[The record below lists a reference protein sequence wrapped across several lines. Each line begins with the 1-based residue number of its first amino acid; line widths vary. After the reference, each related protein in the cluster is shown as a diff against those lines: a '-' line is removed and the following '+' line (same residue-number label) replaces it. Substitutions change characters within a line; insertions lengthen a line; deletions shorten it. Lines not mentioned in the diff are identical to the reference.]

1 MLVSLLWLEELL
13 GMKLEIDRI
22 KKDALSLGFEVEET
36 TRLAPDH
43 VVVGKIIAVKP
54 HPRRTDLYVL
64 RIRTNKEL
72 CIVSADT
79 TIAVDDRVLVCP
91 AGAVFKDQTI
101 APRDFDGVTSQGM
114 LISEQE
120 LGLIDRSI
128 GVIVLDKGKPGD
140 SFAACFDDVVLDM
153 SATPNRPDWLS
164 VDGIA
169 RELAIRLAIDY
180 NTHSVINRLPDVIPA
195 NKRGTFS
202 LTLQDHRGCPRYTA
216 RLFQDI
222 IVKESP
228 FWIKWRL
235 HCMGMNAVNNVVD
248 ITNIIM
254 LLTGQP
260 LHPFDHDLLKNGII
274 VRKARPNEIFVTLE
288 GTELKLDPDDCV
300 IADAG
305 GPIALGGI
313 IGSPRAQISKHT
325 NRVVLESA
333 YFDPKT
339 IAHTSHRLGVTTE
352 ASMRFERGG
361 DLYAVDGVSD
371 LTGDWFEQYTS
382 AKESYYVS
390 AGKKGKP
397 VTISFTPNRLNE
409 VLALSLKKTEI
420 KTILKKADVKI
431 TGTDIYTAHI
441 PHFRRD
447 LCIEED
453 IYEEVARIYGYMN
466 IPEIRP
472 GRWGGRVKPDADRKQ
487 EMAIRNRLVGQGFS
501 ETYNLSLIASS
512 QAVQFGF
519 GDFVTLKNPLNER
532 FDALR
537 PTLFIGLIDSVNYNL
552 SQGNKSLKLFEI
564 GNILLNQEP
573 FQECRIGI
581 VLGGKRYPDHW
592 ERCDERLDYY
602 DVKGV
607 VETLCCVLHVKDISF
622 KAAPRTG
629 FTQSTTILMAGK
641 ELGYLG
647 SIDPLY
653 CKEPYYYAELS
664 LDRLLAMR
672 SESCYIAPARF
683 PANTRD
689 LSFLVEKD
697 VTVPRLMA
705 SIQKMGGPVLEKVTL
720 FDYYKGKNLPE
731 RCKNL
736 GFRLYFRAPDRTLND
751 KEVDTFVDKIELE
764 ITKRFNAKLRKKE

>member
-1 MLVSLLWLEELL
+1 MLISMLWLEELL
-13 GMKLEIDRI
+13 GASLEVDQI
-22 KKDALSLGFEVEET
+22 KKNALSLGFEVEET
-36 TRLAPDH
+36 THLAPGH
-43 VVVGKIIAVKP
+43 VVVGKIIDAKP
-54 HPRRTDLYVL
+54 HPRRTDLQVL
-64 RIRTNKEL
+64 RIRTHKEL

-79 TIAVDDRVLVCP
+79 TVSVNDRVLVCP

-101 APRDFDGVTSQGM
+101 APRDFDGITSQGM
-114 LISEQE
+114 LVSEQE
-120 LGLIDRSI
+120 LGLIDRST
-128 GVIVLDKGKPGD
+128 GVIVLEKGKPGD
-140 SFAACFDDVVLDM
+140 TFAACFDDVVLDM

-169 RELAIRLAIDY
+169 RDLAIRLAIDY
-180 NTHSVINRLPDVIPA
+180 STRSVINRLQDVMQA
-195 NKRGTFS
+195 SKRGTFS
-202 LTLQDHRGCPRYTA
+202 LTLQDKQGCPRYTA

-222 IVKESP
+222 VVKESP

-260 LHPFDHDLLKNGII
+260 LHPFDHDLLKDGII
-274 VRKARPNEIFVTLE
+274 VRKARPNEPFITLE

-300 IADAG
+300 IADNA

-313 IGSPRAQISKHT
+313 IGSPRAQISKTT

-371 LTGDWFEQYTS
+371 LTGEWLTQYAA
-382 AKESYYVS
+382 AKEYHYVS
-390 AGKKGKP
+390 AGKKGKSI
-397 VTISFTPNRLNE
+397 TISFTPDRLNE
-409 VLALSLKKTEI
+409 ILALSLKITEI

-431 TGTDIYTAHI
+431 TGTSTYTAHI
-441 PHFRRD
+441 PHYRRD
-447 LCIEED
+447 LMIEED

-466 IPEIRP
+466 IPEIKP
-472 GRWGGRVKPDADRKQ
+472 VRWGGRVQPDADRKQ
-487 EMAIRNRLVGQGFS
+487 EMFIRNHLVGQGFS
-501 ETYNLSLIASS
+501 ETYNLSLVASS
-512 QAVQFGF
+512 QAAQMGF
-519 GDFVTLKNPLNER
+519 NDFVTLKNPLNER

-552 SQGNKSLKLFEI
+552 SKGNRSLKLFEI
-564 GNILLNQEP
+564 GNILLNQDP

-592 ERCDERLDYY
+592 ARSDEHLDYY
-602 DVKGV
+602 DIKGV
-607 VETLCCVLHVKDISF
+607 VENLCCVLHVKDISF

-629 FTQSTTILMAGK
+629 FKQSATILIAGK

-664 LDRLLAMR
+664 LDKILAMR

-689 LSFLVEKD
+689 LSFLVEND

-705 SIQKMGGPVLEKVTL
+705 SIQRMGGPVLDKVTL
-720 FDYYKGKNLPE
+720 FDYYEGKNLPE

-736 GFRLYFRAPDRTLND
+736 GFRLHFRAPDRTLND
-751 KEVDTFVDKIELE
+751 KEVDKFVDKIEME